1 MCYGPCIQ
9 YLWCAQTCS
18 RRPRW
23 SCDLE
28 VIWSWTYCYEALK
41 EVSWMVC
48 ITKSLAMDLLWSVC
62 EMLRNHETPDIS
74 DIYDCSIGC
83 YLWDYCATNSFCA
96 CISEPHRSVFVNVL
110 QGYGKK
116 QARLVC
122 SYVWNG
128 RLLCYVILPEP
139 ETTLWLAVTPVKWT
153 LSQLYEASS
162 VALIS
167 PSLCAVLCTRSEP
180 LTARIF

>member
-48 ITKSLAMDLLWSVC
+48 IIKSLAMGLLWSVC
-62 EMLRNHETPDIS
+62 DMLRNHETPDIS
-74 DIYDCSIGC
+74 NIYDCSIGC
-83 YLWDYCATNSFCA
+83 YLWDYCATNSFRA
-96 CISEPHRSVFVNVL
+96 CISEPHRSMFVNVCKEMDYAVMFEMDACCAMFFCQNLKRHCDLLSRRWNEHCLSYMKPL
-110 QGYGKK
+110 QL
-116 QARLVC
+116 RLSHLHYALYSV
-122 SYVWNG
+122 
-128 RLLCYVILPEP
+128 PD
-139 ETTLWLAVTPVKWT
+139 
-153 LSQLYEASS
+153 LSPYQLE
-162 VALIS
+162 
-167 PSLCAVLCTRSEP
+167 R
-180 LTARIF
+180 